1 MAMMHHLVRHRTRA
15 AFLGLA
21 LLLAALP
28 AFAAE
33 NDLRSTVR
41 EALLSDPRT
50 AQLTAEQFDAL
61 VELLSSG
68 AIEEGVTSHDILW
81 QPTTFDTA
89 PAAGTD
95 ASSCIY
101 PRFMCSLSTALGLDG
116 SAPLVPIALGALSA
130 ILLVII
136 GYMIEHH
143 RRHKIADSLYR

>member
-1 MAMMHHLVRHRTRA
+1 MYTFSMRLRIASACIAFLIPVLFASA
-15 AFLGLA
+15 AFA
-21 LLLAALP
+21 QSD
-28 AFAAE
+28 E
-33 NDLRSTVR
+33 LRATVR

-81 QPTTFDTA
+81 QPQTFDTA
-89 PAAGTD
+89 PAAGPD

-101 PRFMCSLSTALGLDG
+101 PRFMCSLNTALGLDG
-116 SAPLVPIALGALSA
+116 SAPLVPIALGALSS

-143 RRHKIADSLYR
+143 RRHKIAGSLYR